1 MQRTQSIDSEHRL
14 NGNGNSEGLP
24 LPGDYG
30 VTSSSRGS
38 KKAKIVDNEE
48 DGLLAAFNRVG
59 DNIAKALEKSS
70 AAPPL
75 PWPPTMNYQK
85 ICLTC
90 LLAFLVL
97 KPLISVYFQY
107 LVKNPDLAKAF

>member
-1 MQRTQSIDSEHRL
+1 MQRPTNIDSEHCL

-24 LPGDYG
+24 LPRDYG

-48 DGLLAAFNRVG
+48 DGLLAPFNRVG
-59 DNIAKALEKSS
+59 DNIAKALEKST

-75 PWPPTMNYQK
+75 PRPPTVNYQK

-90 LLAFLVL
+90 LLACLVL
-97 KPLISVYFQY
+97 KPLICVYFQY
-107 LVKNPDLAKAF
+107 LVKNPDLANAF